1 MDDYGKAMFCG
12 YSIVV
17 AHMILDYMQ
26 KNCENRSQKI
36 PAWGGRGD
44 HKVPPPVEEFLS
56 SEGHWESV
64 SDSFRDA
71 APERLLVLR

>member
-1 MDDYGKAMFCG
+1 MFCG

-26 KNCENRSQKI
+26 KKCASRSQKI
-36 PAWGGRGD
+36 PAWEGGD
-44 HKVPPPVEEFLS
+44 HKVPSPVEEFLS
-56 SEGHWESV
+56 AEGRWESV

-71 APERLLVLR
+71 APERLLMLR